1 MGVPMVRFSLV
12 LIDDEKSIRDGISFA
27 LKSEFEL
34 KTFASAEEA
43 LGEIASTPPDLVL
56 LDIGLPGMNGIEAL
70 SRIRE
75 LYPEMLVIMI
85 TAFED
90 VKTVVSAMKLG
101 AYDYVLKPIVMGAL
115 RVTIQNALD
124 SIRLRKEVR
133 LLQENYLKENLPFFI
148 AESNEIREIMEV
160 VTRAAQSRDAPIL
173 ILGETGTGKELMARA
188 IHYRSPNFKG
198 PFHTLNCAAIP
209 KDLVESE
216 LFGYE
221 KGAFSG
227 AEAQGKR
234 GLIEEASEGTLFLDE
249 VGDLSPQAQAKL
261 LRFLENGEFY
271 RVGSTTK
278 RYIRTRVVSATNK
291 NLEAMMEDGSFRRD
305 LYFRLGVVSVHLPSL
320 NERRKDILPLAEHF
334 LVLYSAKY
342 GKKFDRIPKDVGKAL
357 EEHHWVGNVRELKNL
372 IERGVLLGK
381 GPELRLEDMG
391 MNVRA
396 GGRNG
401 GSKAPVL
408 DEDPVIPPEGFDL
421 AQAVTEFERRYI
433 RAALKYAEGNE
444 SRAARLLRMNNCT
457 FRYQRKKIL

>member
-1 MGVPMVRFSLV
+1 MVRFSLV